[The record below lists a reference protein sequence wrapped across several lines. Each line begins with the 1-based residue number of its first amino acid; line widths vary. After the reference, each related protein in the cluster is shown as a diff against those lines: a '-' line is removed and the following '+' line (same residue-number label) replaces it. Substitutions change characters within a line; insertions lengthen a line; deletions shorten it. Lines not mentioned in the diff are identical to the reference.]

1 MMPFENLI
9 DSRHASKDAI
19 YDQLVGPAV
28 VAASK
33 IAADRTLICGRPYVE
48 VATPVAK
55 PRGPKDPQSFNDAVP
70 GASQR
75 ESMPPPIA
83 RETPRG
89 VPKQGPAKP
98 VMGLNAPSRGGPVF
112 GERERAATGVLLVP
126 PPFTQYIA
134 PH

>member
-19 YDQLVGPAV
+19 YDELVGPAV

-33 IAADRTLICGRPYVE
+33 IAADRRLLCGRQYIE
-48 VATPVAK
+48 AATPVAK
-55 PRGPKDPQSFNDAVP
+55 PRGPKDPQTFNDVVP

-75 ESMPPPIA
+75 PAMPAPIA

-89 VPKQGPAKP
+89 APPQGPGSP
-98 VMGLNAPSRGGPVF
+98 LAPPRGGPVF
-112 GERERAATGVLLVP
+112 GERERAATGVLVPP